1 MINPPPARIHDP
13 GMTRARELSELQQS
27 GESRPVQGPPPQAHD
42 PGPPPSNHPSA
53 LIVTVNEP
61 PHGVLL
67 PDLGAI
73 VRSRE
78 VLYFLTWRD
87 VKVRYKQTAI
97 GAAWAILQ
105 PLTAMLIFTLVF
117 NRLAKL
123 PSDDVPYPV
132 FAYCALVP
140 WTFFATAITQASASL
155 IQNERL
161 ITRIYFPRLIIPLA
175 SVCAV
180 LLDLALASVVLVALM
195 IVYGIMPTLGV
206 IWIPAFVLVAAAA
219 AIGIGALLAALNVR
233 YRDVRYVIPFLV
245 QLWIFITPV
254 AYSTS
259 LVPGRW
265 RWVYALNP
273 MVGVVEG
280 FRWAFFGSAI
290 SGRDL
295 SISIVTAVLLLFA
308 GLLVFGRMEDTFADE
323 I

>member
-1 MINPPPARIHDP
+1 MNYA
-13 GMTRARELSELQQS
+13 
-27 GESRPVQGPPPQAHD
+27 PQLF
-42 PGPPPSNHPSA
+42 SKMA
-53 LIVTVNEP
+53 LRFQRDGKWAMDDAKGSTPIITVNEP
-61 PHGVLL
+61 PRGVLL
-67 PDLGAI
+67 PDLRAL
-73 VRSRE
+73 VRARE

-105 PLTAMLIFTLVF
+105 PLMAMLIFTLVF
-117 NRLAKL
+117 SRLAKL
-123 PSDDVPYPV
+123 PSDGVPYPI

-140 WTFFATAITQASASL
+140 WTYFSTALTQASGSL
-155 IQNERL
+155 LLNERL
-161 ITRIYFPRLIIPLA
+161 ITRVYFPRLIIPLA
-175 SVCAV
+175 SVCGV
-180 LLDLALASVVLVALM
+180 VVDLALASVVLIGMMFA
-195 IVYGIMPTLGV
+195 YGISPNLGL
-206 IWIPAFVLVAAAA
+206 IWIPTFVLLASVA
-219 AIGIGALLAALNVR
+219 AIGVGALLSALNVR
-233 YRDVRYVIPFLV
+233 YRDVRYVIPLLV

-265 RWVYALNP
+265 RWAYALNP

-295 SISIVTAVLLLFA
+295 SISALAALVILIVGLF
-308 GLLVFGRMEDTFADE
+308 VFGRMEATFADE

>member
-1 MINPPPARIHDP
+1 
-13 GMTRARELSELQQS
+13 
-27 GESRPVQGPPPQAHD
+27 
-42 PGPPPSNHPSA
+42 
-53 LIVTVNEP
+53 
-61 PHGVLL
+61 
-67 PDLGAI
+67 
-73 VRSRE
+73 
-78 VLYFLTWRD
+78 
-87 VKVRYKQTAI
+87 
-97 GAAWAILQ
+97 
-105 PLTAMLIFTLVF
+105 MLIFTLVF

>member
-1 MINPPPARIHDP
+1 MIDPLLSPLEPVRVNQRNDARKRLLVP
-13 GMTRARELSELQQS
+13 VP
-27 GESRPVQGPPPQAHD
+27 RPVEERDTAAVDHR
-42 PGPPPSNHPSA
+42 
-53 LIVTVNEP
+53 IVTVNAP

-67 PDLGAI
+67 PDFGAV
-73 VRSRE
+73 VRARE

-97 GAAWAILQ
+97 GAAWAVLQ
-105 PLTAMLIFTLVF
+105 PLVAMLIFTLVF

-123 PSDDVPYPV
+123 PSDGVPYPI

-140 WTFFATAITQASASL
+140 WTYFSTAITQASGSL
-155 IQNERL
+155 ILNERL

-175 SVCAV
+175 SVGAV
-180 LLDLALASVVLVALM
+180 LLDLGLSAIVLMVMML
-195 IVYGIMPTLGV
+195 VYGIAPTLGLICV
-206 IWIPAFVLVAAAA
+206 PLFVLIASIA
-219 AIGIGALLAALNVR
+219 AIGVGSFFAAVNGR

-245 QLWIFITPV
+245 QLWIFVTPV

-290 SGRDL
+290 SGRDVA
-295 SISIVTAVLLLFA
+295 ISVASAIVMLLV

>member
-1 MINPPPARIHDP
+1 MGFRIQLDETTP
-13 GMTRARELSELQQS
+13 MDEPNERMQRAA
-27 GESRPVQGPPPQAHD
+27 PVVAQRAPKGSP
-42 PGPPPSNHPSA
+42 
-53 LIVTVNEP
+53 IVTVNDP
-61 PHGVLL
+61 PGKVFL
-67 PDLGAI
+67 PDLRAI
-73 VRSRE
+73 ARARE

-97 GAAWAILQ
+97 GAVWAILQ

-117 NRLAKL
+117 SRLAKL
-123 PSDDVPYPV
+123 PSEGVPYPI

-140 WTFFATAITQASASL
+140 WTFFSTALTQASGSL
-155 IQNERL
+155 ILNERL
-161 ITRIYFPRLIIPLA
+161 ITRVYFPRLIIPLA
-175 SVCAV
+175 SVCGV
-180 LLDLALASVVLVALM
+180 VIDLGLASVVLIAM
-195 IVYGIMPTLGV
+195 MFAYTISPGLGLFLV
-206 IWIPAFVLVAAAA
+206 PVFVLIASAA

-233 YRDVRYVIPFLV
+233 YRDVRYVIPLLV

-280 FRWAFFGSAI
+280 FRWAFFDSSLPGRDIAI
-290 SGRDL
+290 STVSAVVIL
-295 SISIVTAVLLLFA
+295 IV
-308 GLLVFGRMEDTFADE
+308 GLIVFGRMEDTFADE

>member
-1 MINPPPARIHDP
+1 MGVRFQHDGKVP
-13 GMTRARELSELQQS
+13 MDEANGSTQPL
-27 GESRPVQGPPPQAHD
+27 V
-42 PGPPPSNHPSA
+42 
-53 LIVTVNEP
+53 VTVNEP
-61 PHGVLL
+61 PGRVLL
-67 PDLGAI
+67 PDLRAL
-73 VRSRE
+73 VRARE

-97 GAAWAILQ
+97 GAAWAVLQ
-105 PLTAMLIFTLVF
+105 PLIAMLIFTLVF
-117 NRLAKL
+117 SRLAKL
-123 PSDDVPYPV
+123 PSDGVPYPI

-140 WTFFATAITQASASL
+140 WTYFSTALTQASGSL

-161 ITRIYFPRLIIPLA
+161 VTRVYFPRLIIPLA
-175 SVCAV
+175 SVCGV
-180 LLDLALASVVLVALM
+180 VVDLGLASGVL
-195 IVYGIMPTLGV
+195 IVMMLFYGISPTLGL
-206 IWIPAFVLVAAAA
+206 IWIPSFVLIASAA
-219 AIGIGALLAALNVR
+219 AIGIGAMLAALNVR

-254 AYSTS
+254 AYSIS

-280 FRWAFFGSAI
+280 FRWAFFGTAV

-295 SISIVTAVLLLFA
+295 VISVMTAVLILVL